1 LETTAAPSATT
12 AAITEQPEHA
22 PKSQSPAIDD
32 GTHPLE
38 ADALNVEPTN
48 DIAALKAAAKLEKKA
63 RQKQRAKSRAEKA
76 SDAAAE
82 PIVGSSATTT
92 TASQEST
99 ASKAALTHSKDGTQP
114 LATDSMALKTVRDL
128 TPLKESIKKP
138 LTRPQ
143 RKKLKAQAALNDAK
157 TVLDDTTATL
167 PTVKLK
173 AVPAKMPPTNATA
186 SKPSSR
192 VRTLASKTAW
202 MLRDTGTLVN
212 TIASTSL
219 ESDSTEVSSKAG
231 FETLCS
237 YNWQMD
243 GTIFVPGGPP
253 RWTPPLLPVT
263 LPQDKGSHFMDQNAY
278 RVPKYPFEPAFQG
291 LSIMNPNMNLDTVD
305 IVANRNSFRKLI
317 DFAAGSKRDPW
328 CMGLHMVNNTLFISR
343 KEKHATQMIFGAAN
357 SGYGHNFE
365 KAFTK
370 PEDDMDN
377 SSSHHRVIRYHIGS
391 LDCVV
396 RFEVDAYYDDP
407 DAVPE
412 PAEDMA
418 TAMTQLKIQDQPP
431 IKSSLQQN
439 TSAEKTTQAIQKG
452 TLIDP
457 SKLAE
462 IKAKR
467 LNRVAEALP
476 QLWFGRTPWFMNGN
490 HNKGR
495 FDSVTIAHAEDLY
508 PRWEENN
515 QDRLR
520 KMVSLLGELRRVV
533 QATGGRAA
541 VLVCE
546 KKGGDLKIY
555 EMKRDGG
562 VLPVD
567 IIKRHWSV
575 RTAGAK

>member
-1 LETTAAPSATT
+1 
-12 AAITEQPEHA
+12 
-22 PKSQSPAIDD
+22 
-32 GTHPLE
+32 
-38 ADALNVEPTN
+38 
-48 DIAALKAAAKLEKKA
+48 
-63 RQKQRAKSRAEKA
+63 
-76 SDAAAE
+76 
-82 PIVGSSATTT
+82 
-92 TASQEST
+92 
-99 ASKAALTHSKDGTQP
+99 
-114 LATDSMALKTVRDL
+114 
-128 TPLKESIKKP
+128 
-138 LTRPQ
+138 
-143 RKKLKAQAALNDAK
+143 
-157 TVLDDTTATL
+157 
-167 PTVKLK
+167 
-173 AVPAKMPPTNATA
+173 
-186 SKPSSR
+186 
-192 VRTLASKTAW
+192 
-202 MLRDTGTLVN
+202 
-212 TIASTSL
+212 
-219 ESDSTEVSSKAG
+219 
-231 FETLCS
+231 
-237 YNWQMD
+237 
-243 GTIFVPGGPP
+243 
-253 RWTPPLLPVT
+253 
-263 LPQDKGSHFMDQNAY
+263 MDQNAY

-412 PAEDMA
+412 PAEDVA
-418 TAMTQLKIQDQPP
+418 TAMTQLKIQDQPQ
-431 IKSSLQQN
+431 IKSSRQQN

-546 KKGGDLKIY
+546 KKSGDLKIY